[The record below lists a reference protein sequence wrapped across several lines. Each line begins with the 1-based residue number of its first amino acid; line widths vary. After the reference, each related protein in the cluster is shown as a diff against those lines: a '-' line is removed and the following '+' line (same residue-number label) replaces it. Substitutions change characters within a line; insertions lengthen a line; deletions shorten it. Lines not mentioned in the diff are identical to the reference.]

1 MDGVNK
7 SKMQV
12 SVSMDLSLLKTIDEA
27 RGMVKR
33 STYIDYLLKKGLIAV
48 MKKRE
53 AEMNAEKDP

>member
-12 SVSMDLSLLKTIDEA
+12 SVSMDHSLLKIIDEE
-27 RGMVKR
+27 RGLVKR
-33 STYIDYLLKKGLIAV
+33 STYIDYLLKKGLLVV

-53 AEMNAEKDP
+53 AEMNAKKEP

>member
-12 SVSMDLSLLKTIDEA
+12 SVSMDPSLLKTIDEA

-33 STYIDYLLKKGLIAV
+33 STYIDYLLKKGLIVV

-53 AEMNAEKDP
+53 AEMNAEK